1 MTEKEII
8 TPNGDETCGSAI
20 QEERAAEE
28 RPAMKPAYDKT
39 VSAGRSLHAE
49 AWARFRRNKLAMIG
63 LVMVATVILAA
74 VFAHVIAPYD
84 PIKFNLWSTR
94 EAVRLSPPS
103 AAYALGSD
111 LQGRDILSR
120 VLFGARISLQIGI
133 FATLVTLAIGVPLG
147 AIAGYKGGWV
157 DDLISWLVNVI
168 FAFPFM
174 LFVLAVIAIFKNP
187 SLTLI
192 YIAIGAVNWVQVCRV
207 TRGQFISLRSREF
220 VEAARS
226 LGLSQA
232 RIIFRHILPNAVA
245 PLIVQATLGMGSI
258 IMIEAGLAYLGFGA
272 QPPTPSWGLMISEGQ
287 QYLSQGYWWWS
298 VFPGLAIMYT
308 VLSFNFVGDGLRDA
322 LDVRLKR

>member
-1 MTEKEII
+1 MTNKDRTDI
-8 TPNGDETCGSAI
+8 
-20 QEERAAEE
+20 AAENAAAQSGE
-28 RPAMKPAYDKT
+28 GREHDEKT
-39 VSAGRSLHAE
+39 SAGRSLRAE
-49 AWARFRRNKLAMIG
+49 AWARFRRNKLAMAG
-63 LVMVATVILAA
+63 LVMIATVILAA
-74 VFAHVIAPYD
+74 VFAGQIAPYD
-84 PIKFNLWSTR
+84 PITYSMWSSR

-103 AAYALGSD
+103 SAYLMGSD
-111 LQGRDILSR
+111 LLGRDIFSR

-133 FATLVTLAIGVPLG
+133 FATVVTLAIGVPLG
-147 AIAGYKGGWV
+147 AVAGYKGGWA

-174 LFVLAVIAIFKNP
+174 LFVLAIIAVFKNP
-187 SLTLI
+187 SLSLV
-192 YIAIGAVNWVQVCRV
+192 YLAIGVVNWVQVCRV

-226 LGLSQA
+226 LGLPTT
-232 RIIFRHILPNAVA
+232 RIIFRHILPNALA
-245 PLIVQATLGMGSI
+245 PIIVQATLGMGSI

-287 QYLSQGYWWWS
+287 KYLSQGYWWWS

>member
-1 MTEKEII
+1 MTDEMKNKEAPPKLC
-8 TPNGDETCGSAI
+8 TEGNQSA
-20 QEERAAEE
+20 EHLKASRTE
-28 RPAMKPAYDKT
+28 
-39 VSAGRSLHAE
+39 AGRSLYAE
-49 AWARFRRNKLAMIG
+49 AWARFKRNKLAMLG
-63 LVMVATVILAA
+63 LAMVTTVILAA
-74 VFAHVIAPYD
+74 ILADIVAPH
-84 PIKFNLWSTR
+84 NLSYSIWSSGD
-94 EAVRLSPPS
+94 AVRFSPPS
-103 AAYALGSD
+103 RAYLMGSD
-111 LQGRDILSR
+111 ILGRDILTR

-133 FATLVTLAIGVPLG
+133 FATVVTLAIGVPLG

-174 LFVLAVIAIFKNP
+174 LFILAVIAVFKTP
-187 SLTLI
+187 SLSLVFI
-192 YIAIGAVNWVQVCRV
+192 SIGVVNWVQVCRV

-226 LGLSQA
+226 LGLSQT

-245 PLIVQATLGMGSI
+245 PIIVQATLGMGSI

-287 QYLSQGYWWWS
+287 KYLGQGYWWWS

>member
-1 MTEKEII
+1 MTDEIKNKKA
-8 TPNGDETCGSAI
+8 P
-20 QEERAAEE
+20 QEFYTKNENEENLTASKAEE
-28 RPAMKPAYDKT
+28 
-39 VSAGRSLHAE
+39 GRSLYAE
-49 AWARFRRNKLAMIG
+49 AWARFRRNKLAMLG
-63 LVMVATVILAA
+63 LVMIATVILAA
-74 VFAHVIAPYD
+74 VSANLIAPYD
-84 PIKFNLWSTR
+84 PIKYSVWSSR
-94 EAVRLSPPS
+94 DAVRFSPPS
-103 AAYALGSD
+103 KAYVMGSD
-111 LQGRDILSR
+111 LLGRDIFSR

-133 FATLVTLAIGVPLG
+133 FATLVTLSIGVPLG
-147 AIAGYKGGWV
+147 AIAGYKGGLA

-174 LFVLAVIAIFKNP
+174 LFVLAVVAVFKNP

-192 YIAIGAVNWVQVCRV
+192 YIAIGVVNWVQVCRV

-226 LGLSQA
+226 LGLPSS

-245 PLIVQATLGMGSI
+245 PIIVQATLGMGSI

-287 QYLSQGYWWWS
+287 KYLGQGTWWWS